1 MRHRDRDRVME
12 REEKKKK
19 KMILSFLATHCQ
31 QLFGKGRPQRTS
43 THFAKVWV
51 GVILCTPCPD
61 SHGCWEF
68 LRVIAPMGPK
78 DNIAQFSPSAG
89 SYIPSSIFSS
99 ISSMSPKTWSQGI
112 NLDIIPHLQLSTESL
127 FFSAFW
133 PVVYF
138 SIDYCPL
145 QKDQGLKQ
153 PRSIIEV

>member
-1 MRHRDRDRVME
+1 M
-12 REEKKKK
+12 
-19 KMILSFLATHCQ
+19 
-31 QLFGKGRPQRTS
+31 
-43 THFAKVWV
+43 
-51 GVILCTPCPD
+51 CTPCPD

-112 NLDIIPHLQLSTESL
+112 DLDIIPHLQLSTESL
-127 FFSAFW
+127 FFTAFW

-153 PRSIIEV
+153 PRSIIEVSIFRKKFDSMALGYRTFKVISFCIDLQFQI

>member
-1 MRHRDRDRVME
+1 
-12 REEKKKK
+12 
-19 KMILSFLATHCQ
+19 MILSFLTTHCQ
-31 QLFGKGRPQRTS
+31 QFFGKGRPQRTS

-145 QKDQGLKQ
+145 QKDQRLKQ